1 VASLCPVNVYVSG
14 LIWVVSAVVAGAAVA
29 YSVRRFG
36 PDEGRE
42 DNNTAAGQAYTI
54 VGGLHAVVVA
64 FVLISLFD
72 AVSTVRDDAYTEAR
86 ALVTATWA
94 ADSLPAPVPAQ
105 MRALARGYASTVA
118 DQEWPSLRAG
128 TAVRNTG
135 WAQLDRMRTLI
146 DNAPVSS
153 DDDWLENRK
162 TEAADDLLNVYDA
175 RQQRLNADADN
186 QVGAVLWFVLA
197 VGSLLFVLLPNL
209 FGGTRLATHV
219 IIVSTLAGTTAL
231 LCFAIYQLQNP
242 FAGGAQVG
250 PDAFTQAIARLG

>member
-1 VASLCPVNVYVSG
+1 
-14 LIWVVSAVVAGAAVA
+14 
-29 YSVRRFG
+29 
-36 PDEGRE
+36 
-42 DNNTAAGQAYTI
+42 
-54 VGGLHAVVVA
+54 
-64 FVLISLFD
+64 
-72 AVSTVRDDAYTEAR
+72 
-86 ALVTATWA
+86 
-94 ADSLPAPVPAQ
+94 
-105 MRALARGYASTVA
+105 
-118 DQEWPSLRAG
+118 
-128 TAVRNTG
+128 
-135 WAQLDRMRTLI
+135 MRTLI